1 MSFEKRTYVAGT
13 TKITADNLNNIQDK
27 IIELDNKSLTKDEVV
42 EALGFTPVEES
53 SIPP

>member
-27 IIELDNKSLTKDEVV
+27 IIELDNKSLTKDEVIDKV
-42 EALGFTPVEES
+42 S
-53 SIPP
+53 YIKRRR